1 LRRKSL
7 ATLPAIWRWTA
18 VFIHALRHALCPSP
32 GLLALMTATACG
44 DLSIDL
50 NDAPRRREVQ
60 GLSLADLL
68 GRWLLG

>member
-1 LRRKSL
+1 
-7 ATLPAIWRWTA
+7 
-18 VFIHALRHALCPSP
+18 
-32 GLLALMTATACG
+32 MTATACG